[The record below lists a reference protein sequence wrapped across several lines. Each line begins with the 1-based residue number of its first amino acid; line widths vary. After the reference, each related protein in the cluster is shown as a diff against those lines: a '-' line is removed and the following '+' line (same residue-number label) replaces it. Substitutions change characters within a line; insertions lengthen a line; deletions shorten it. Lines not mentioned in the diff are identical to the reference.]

1 MTRPPALPDQ
11 PPRPRFRGGRIL
23 VVGLVGS
30 ALGLVGVLLLQR
42 IVDRTPAEMTASA
55 QFWLR
60 VLLPGFGLLAGMAI
74 EAVRQLQVASPEAEY
89 HRRHL
94 R

>member
-1 MTRPPALPDQ
+1 M
-11 PPRPRFRGGRIL
+11 L
-23 VVGLVGS
+23 VVGLVGL

-42 IVDRTPAEMTASA
+42 IVDRTPAEMSASA

-74 EAVRQLQVASPEAEY
+74 EAVRQLQMASPEPEY

>member
-1 MTRPPALPDQ
+1 MTRPPA
-11 PPRPRFRGGRIL
+11 PPEPRPQPRFRGGRML
-23 VVGLVGS
+23 VVGLVGL

-42 IVDRTPAEMTASA
+42 IVDRTPAEMSASA

-74 EAVRQLQVASPEAEY
+74 EAVRQLQMASPEPEY